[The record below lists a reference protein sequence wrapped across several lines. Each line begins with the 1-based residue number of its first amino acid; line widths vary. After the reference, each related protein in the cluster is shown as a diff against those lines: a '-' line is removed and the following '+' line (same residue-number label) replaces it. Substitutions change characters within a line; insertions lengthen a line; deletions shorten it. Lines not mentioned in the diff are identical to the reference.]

1 MRTIRNFAALAL
13 SVFAAAVVGA
23 QETSC
28 DAQARMVLEAIPAS
42 VGSPSAMERL
52 LRPTVGAQLSA
63 TFDPARAAGIVRDS
77 LAPDARCTA
86 YRKGEAGYDCRY
98 NGAASVLKIE
108 MDRGKVAYL
117 NRTRSERKG
126 EAKISE
132 ADAIALARQAAEAV
146 GMPLREL
153 GTRAD
158 VRTLRLT
165 AASEEGTVITGEAM
179 GSEVHVRYQRRI
191 GDVPVAFSRFHAAID
206 ARGEIARMHVRWPDF
221 RLAPGLSAANTAS
234 REQVIAQVLDQVGRD
249 NRCGSLSRVVANVVY
264 ARTAVIDGGEAAS
277 EDGRETESGP
287 SEFAPALMVTVFPVA
302 QREDSG
308 VPQMPVQN
316 YVFPLLHG
324 ADGTE
329 GQ

>member
-1 MRTIRNFAALAL
+1 MNTIRKFAALAL
-13 SVFAAAVVGA
+13 SVIAAAAVNA
-23 QETSC
+23 QETAC
-28 DAQARMVLEAIPAS
+28 DAQARMVREAIPLS
-42 VGSPSAMERL
+42 VGSPSAMEKL
-52 LRPTVGAQLSA
+52 LSPTVDPQLSA
-63 TFDPARAAGIVRDS
+63 TFDPARAAAVVRDS
-77 LAPDARCTA
+77 LTPDTRCTA
-86 YRKGEAGYDCRY
+86 FRKGDLEYDCRY
-98 NGAASVLKIE
+98 NGAGSVLKIE
-108 MDRGKVAYL
+108 MDRGRIAYL
-117 NRTRSERKG
+117 NRTRSERK
-126 EAKISE
+126 AAATISE

-165 AASEEGTVITGEAM
+165 AASEEGTVITGQAM

-221 RLAPGLSAANTAS
+221 RLVRGLSAANTAS
-234 REQVIAQVLDQVGRD
+234 REQVVAQVLDQVGRD

-264 ARTAVIDGGEAAS
+264 ARTAVVDGGEAPSA
-277 EDGRETESGP
+277 DGSETESGA
-287 SEFAPALMVTVFPVA
+287 SEFVPALMVTVFPVA

-316 YVFPLLHG
+316 YVFPLLRG
-324 ADGTE
+324 GDGTE

>member
-1 MRTIRNFAALAL
+1 MNTIRTFAALAL
-13 SVFAAAVVGA
+13 SVIAAAAVSA

-28 DAQARMVLEAIPAS
+28 DAQARMVLEAIPVS
-42 VGSPSAMERL
+42 VGSPSAMEKL
-52 LRPTVGAQLSA
+52 LRPTVDAQLSA

-77 LAPDARCTA
+77 LAPDTRCTA
-86 YRKGEAGYDCRY
+86 YRKGDLDYDCRY
-98 NGAASVLKIE
+98 NGAASVLKVE

-117 NRTRSERKG
+117 NRTRSERKA

-132 ADAIALARQAAEAV
+132 TEAIALARQAAEAV

-221 RLAPGLSAANTAS
+221 RLAQGLSAANTAS

-264 ARTAVIDGGEAAS
+264 ARTAVIDGGEAGA
-277 EDGRETESGP
+277 DGGETESGP

-316 YVFPLLHG
+316 YVFPLLRG
-324 ADGTE
+324 VEGTE

>member
-13 SVFAAAVVGA
+13 SVFAAAAVSA

-52 LRPTVGAQLSA
+52 LRPTVDAQLSA
-63 TFDPARAAGIVRDS
+63 TFDPARAADMVRDS

-98 NGAASVLKIE
+98 NGAGSVLKIE
-108 MDRGKVAYL
+108 MDRGRVAYL

-126 EAKISE
+126 EARISE

-234 REQVIAQVLDQVGRD
+234 REQVVAQVLDQVGRD